1 MISRDEPLDT
11 SLELP
16 QRKIFSVSELT
27 AQIREL
33 LEETFPS
40 VWVQGEVSNFKSAP
54 SGHYYFTLK
63 DDSAQ
68 IRTVMFKTQNRFLK
82 FRLEDGLKVIAWGR
96 VSVYGPRGDY
106 QLILD
111 TMEPAGFGSL
121 MLAFEQLRNRLAAE
135 GLFDRERKKP
145 MPRFPRTI
153 GLVTS
158 PRGAAVRDMIRIISR
173 RFPGT
178 NILVSPA
185 TVQGDRAPEE
195 IVNAIRRLCETG
207 DVDVIIVGR
216 GGGSVED
223 LWAFNDERVVR
234 AVATCP
240 VPIVSAVGHET
251 DFTLTDFAADLR
263 ASTPSAAAEL
273 LVPDRSDLADGI
285 AHLGARLRNSIRSI
299 LGQRIDVLKEMMNRL
314 YDPRRQIEERRMR
327 LDDISARL
335 SRSMT
340 RHMEALRRET
350 QTLAQRLRPQYLE
363 RLLLGHSEQ
372 VAALTV
378 RLERSLRERLLRD
391 RSSAE
396 NLAARLDG
404 LSPLAILARGFSIT
418 FRTDTGAVV
427 TDASSVHAGDEV
439 RVRLHR
445 GHLACSVMRT
455 EGPVPTDEPESNS

>member
-1 MISRDEPLDT
+1 MTFPDKPFETHMD
-11 SLELP
+11 LP
-16 QRKIFSVSELT
+16 QRKIYSVSELT

-33 LEETFPS
+33 LEETLSS
-40 VWVQGEVSNFKSAP
+40 VWIQGEVSNFKSAP

-111 TMEPAGFGSL
+111 TVEPAGFGSL
-121 MLAFEQLRNRLAAE
+121 MLAFEQLKNRLAAE
-135 GLFDRERKKP
+135 GLFDPERKKR

-158 PRGAAVRDMIRIISR
+158 PRGAVVRDMIRIILR

-178 NILVSPA
+178 HILVCPA

-195 IVNAIRRLCETG
+195 IVGGIRRLCEAG

-234 AVATCP
+234 AVAACT

-273 LVPDRSDLADGI
+273 LVPDRRELADSI
-285 AHLGARLRNSIRSI
+285 AHLGARLRNSIRST
-299 LGQRIDVLKEMMNRL
+299 LGQRIDVLKELVNRL
-314 YDPRRQIEERRMR
+314 YDPRRHIEERRMR
-327 LDDISARL
+327 LDDMTGRL
-335 SRSMT
+335 SRIMA
-340 RHMEALRRET
+340 RHLEVLRHEAYAVT
-350 QTLAQRLRPQYLE
+350 QRLRPQYLE
-363 RLLLGHSEQ
+363 RMLLERAEQ
-372 VAALTV
+372 VTALTV
-378 RLERSLRERLLRD
+378 RLQRSLRERLLRD
-391 RSSAE
+391 RACAE

-404 LSPLAILARGFSIT
+404 LSPLAILARGFSLT
-418 FRTDTGAVV
+418 FRADTGLVV
-427 TDASSVHAGDEV
+427 TDARTVSAGDEV

-445 GHLACSVMRT
+445 GRLTCSVIGT
-455 EGPVPTDEPESNS
+455 EISEQPDDPESCS